1 MRNLVEGIHRF
12 RSEVFGEHR
21 ELFEQ
26 LSGGQAPSTLF
37 ITCSDSR
44 IVPNLFTQ
52 TGPGELFTLRNAGNI
67 VPPYGASNGGESPT
81 IEYAVAVLGVQHIV
95 VCGHSGCGG
104 VQALLHPESVANLPA
119 VKSWLQQAEAT
130 RRIVEENYAHLE
142 GDALLNVTIQEN
154 VLVQVENLETHP
166 VVRARLGRGEL
177 TLHAWVYK
185 IETGQVFAYS
195 TENKR
200 FQPLI
205 DEDGIPESGGVS
217 RNGLTSHD
225 LSRDDR
231 SKKRPGRSSRR
242 PQPKSNGV
250 RRRKGQKA

>member
-12 RSEVFGEHR
+12 RNTVFDEHK

-26 LSGGQAPSTLF
+26 LYEGQAPSTLF

-81 IEYAVAVLGVQHIV
+81 IEYAVGVLNVQHIV
-95 VCGHSGCGG
+95 VCGHSRCGA
-104 VQALLHPESVANLPA
+104 VQALLNPQSVAKMPA
-119 VKSWLQQAEAT
+119 IAAWLNQAEAT
-130 RRIVEENYAHLE
+130 RRIVSENYADLT
-142 GDALLNVTIQEN
+142 GDAQLNVAIQEN

-166 VVRARLGRGEL
+166 SVRAKLGRGEL
-177 TLHAWVYK
+177 TIHAWVYK

-195 TENKR
+195 TAEKR
-200 FQPLI
+200 FLLMS
-205 DEDGIPESGGVS
+205 DEPPASPHRNPEMGD
-217 RNGLTSHD
+217 RIANGLETANG
-225 LSRDDR
+225 
-231 SKKRPGRSSRR
+231 RPATGE
-242 PQPKSNGV
+242 G
-250 RRRKGQKA
+250 